1 MPTDDPA
8 WRNALSHVGEIV
20 LLASALDHQ
29 LTHVVIELLHLTK
42 SPMLEPVVA
51 TLDSPRKLEIL
62 KGRAKHI
69 KQAHWKRPI
78 EKYVDLVER
87 VNRARNTAS
96 HSQLLQERDKFVFTS
111 SQAAKLFKG
120 LKLEGVP
127 TVERVPLETIVSAVQ
142 IAEQALG
149 VGINLIENF
158 ERVQVEL
165 DRRKAERET
174 KTGN

>member
-1 MPTDDPA
+1 MPTDDPL

-29 LTHVVIELLHLTK
+29 LTHVVIELLHLSK

-51 TLDSPRKLEIL
+51 TLDAPRKLEIL

-69 KQAHWKRPI
+69 RQAHWKKPI

-87 VNRARNTAS
+87 VNRVRNTAC
-96 HSQLLQERDKFVFTS
+96 HSQMLQEGEKFIFTS

-127 TVERVPLETIVSAVQ
+127 TVERVPLDTITGAVK

-149 VGINLIENF
+149 AGVNLIENF
-158 ERVQVEL
+158 ERVRAEL
-165 DRRKAERET
+165 DRRRGSVKRNE
-174 KTGN
+174 

>member
-1 MPTDDPA
+1 MPTTDPI
-8 WRNALSHVGEIV
+8 WRDALSQVGEIV

-29 LTHVVIELLHLTK
+29 VTQVVIEALHLTK

-51 TLDSPRKLEIL
+51 TLDSSRKLEIL
-62 KGRAKHI
+62 KGRARHI
-69 KQAHWKRPI
+69 KQGNWKKPI

-87 VNRARNTAS
+87 VNRARNIAC
-96 HSQLLQERDKFVFTS
+96 HSQIYLDGDKFVFTT

-127 TVERVPLETIVSAVQ
+127 TVERVLLESVANTIK

-149 VGINLIENF
+149 DGADLIKTF
-158 ERVQVEL
+158 QKLQAEL
-165 DRRKAERET
+165 DRRKAEHTSKR
-174 KTGN
+174 